1 MQKIALLLPHCR
13 LWGPAH
19 TLPIDITKR
28 TIKLGVDI
36 AAYGQIYI
44 AQHNINFVRLAKIS
58 LVGNQDN
65 ICILFKPATK
75 IKNEYVEK
83 LTEKILKNKLW
94 KVYYYTSLGKIQ
106 SEISF

>member
-28 TIKLGVDI
+28 TITLGVDI
-36 AAYGQIYI
+36 AAYGQTYT
-44 AQHNINFVRLAKIS
+44 AQHNIKFVQLAKIS
-58 LVGNQDN
+58 LVGNQSN
-65 ICILFKPATK
+65 TCILFKPVIK
-75 IKNEYVEK
+75 IKNKHAEK
-83 LTEKILKNKLW
+83 LTEKVLKNKLW
-94 KVYYYTSLGKIQ
+94 KVYYQNPLGKIQ